1 MDIRQDKMTLIIFSN
16 DMDKALAAF
25 ILATGAASSGMQV
38 SMFFTFWGLSLLRE
52 GGKVHGR
59 KTLIERMFGWILPKG
74 PDGTTLSKMH
84 FLGAGT
90 NLMKRIMR
98 KKKILQL
105 HELMNIALS
114 LNVRFVAC
122 TTSMKLMGIKQ
133 NELIENIDV
142 GGVAT
147 YLGDARES
155 TITLFI

>member
-1 MDIRQDKMTLIIFSN
+1 MSNYFYKGFIR
-16 DMDKALAAF
+16 
-25 ILATGAASSGMQV
+25 
-38 SMFFTFWGLSLLRE
+38 
-52 GGKVHGR
+52 
-59 KTLIERMFGWILPKG
+59 
-74 PDGTTLSKMH
+74 
-84 FLGAGT
+84 
-90 NLMKRIMR
+90 MR